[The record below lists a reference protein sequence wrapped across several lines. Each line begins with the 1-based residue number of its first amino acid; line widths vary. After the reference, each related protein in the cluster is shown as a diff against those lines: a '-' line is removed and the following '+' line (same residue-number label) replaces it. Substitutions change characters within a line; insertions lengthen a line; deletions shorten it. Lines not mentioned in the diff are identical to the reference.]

1 MYFYAMSTFL
11 NKSRF
16 GYFTLVFGAL
26 LLLAIS
32 FQSCDKDD
40 GPINNNPNLANIG
53 VNLTLDLNLPQYN
66 PLNFPGNSFVTGL
79 QGIKGIVIYN
89 IDNSQYTAHE
99 ITDPNHPP
107 NDCSAAQIDGLTA
120 TCSCADGNAY
130 NIVTGQ
136 QTAGEGQYP
145 LRAYQIVREG
155 NVLRITN

>member
-1 MYFYAMSTFL
+1 MNRLRKTTLSTFAFIML
-11 NKSRF
+11 A
-16 GYFTLVFGAL
+16 AL
-26 LLLAIS
+26 L
-32 FQSCDKDD
+32 QSCNKDD
-40 GPINNNPNLANIG
+40 GPLNNNPNLANIG

-66 PLNFPGNSFVTGL
+66 QLNFPGNSFVTGL

-99 ITDPNHPP
+99 LTDPNHPP
-107 NDCSAAQIDGLTA
+107 NDCSTAQIDGLTA
-120 TCSCADGNAY
+120 TCSCGDGNMY

-155 NVLRITN
+155 SSLRITN

>member
-1 MYFYAMSTFL
+1 MITFL
-11 NKSRF
+11 NKQKLRF
-16 GYFTLVFGAL
+16 YAFAAMAFIFLGVSL
-26 LLLAIS
+26 
-32 FQSCDKDD
+32 QSCNKDD
-40 GPINNNPNLANIG
+40 GPLNNNPNLANIG

-107 NDCSAAQIDGLTA
+107 NDCSASQIDGLTA
-120 TCSCADGNAY
+120 TCSCGDGNEY

-155 NVLRITN
+155 DVLRITN